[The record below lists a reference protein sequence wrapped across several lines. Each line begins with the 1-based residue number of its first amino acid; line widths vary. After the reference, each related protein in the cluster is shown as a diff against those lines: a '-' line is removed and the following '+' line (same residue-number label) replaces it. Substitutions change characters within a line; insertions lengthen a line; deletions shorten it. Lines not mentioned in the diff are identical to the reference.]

1 MRTAAHLPEALPTA
15 DERLLHRTID
25 RHMLRCTIHAVTAI
39 RPRSPAMYAQF
50 NEQFAAATRQFA
62 DTAARINRL
71 TLESAEAIVGLQLAA
86 IEERSSATFAFL
98 GEAAQVRDLDGAKNL
113 LPRGAQVARE
123 NIERTL
129 TTGQDVLGRIA
140 KVQESVAQIAKG
152 QFDAAARSA
161 NDTVKQAQEQFTQ
174 AAKGAAEQAANVATG
189 KAAK

>member
-1 MRTAAHLPEALPTA
+1 
-15 DERLLHRTID
+15 
-25 RHMLRCTIHAVTAI
+25 
-39 RPRSPAMYAQF
+39 MYAQF

-129 TTGQDVLGRIA
+129 TTGQDVLGRIMRA
-140 KVQESVAQIAKG
+140 IKTSYPDAEFLSYIGTNPLGIYVEVYTPNEEFKGLLDILDDKLGNLHIAAGVNICVVPRRKEVAV
-152 QFDAAARSA
+152 AA
-161 NDTVKQAQEQFTQ
+161 
-174 AAKGAAEQAANVATG
+174 
-189 KAAK
+189 